1 MPTAASNFCCGARN
15 GISRRADPIARL
27 RRVNPVLKLV
37 RFAVT
42 STGQRRVWLGNISE
56 NWGDLGSGGCSAAG
70 DWQTGH
76 GLLVAEAGSAR
87 AMALDA
93 GAAGCGRGLHG
104 GGGGGDWRKDRRTL
118 SPLHAWPLFPAHAL
132 LQFVFVG
139 CGEELGWRGWLLPEL
154 MTRHRTIVAAAI
166 VGAIR
171 GPWHVFTLLSGFRI
185 AAAFLFGVFGL
196 SLLFTALWERVGG
209 NVFVLAVAHASVNA
223 PLQLLNRQD
232 LSDAVF
238 ILYGLPGLA
247 VLATAFW
254 QPRLRVR
261 AGSDTL
267 RLCS

>member
-1 MPTAASNFCCGARN
+1 
-15 GISRRADPIARL
+15 
-27 RRVNPVLKLV
+27 
-37 RFAVT
+37 
-42 STGQRRVWLGNISE
+42 LGNISE